1 MSEQQG
7 PPPVSASPSYA
18 IQWDAETTTGQAIL
32 SAQHIINLRE
42 GLAPPQSNYYTL
54 PSNNWIIEP
63 QGNSFL
69 GYILNS
75 DGSRTNNIRVSSE
88 FWEEIRSLRGS
99 AFTTSMDN
107 YYFANPSLHLPFAN
121 TEASPMPTSQAYIT
135 EETEFVNAGI
145 GQTYPLIENV
155 EYNPYSDR
163 FTVITANG
171 FEMHLTEMSPL
182 EYRGYLNSRG
192 ITRDLSGAWG
202 PQESGYEALQGPPP
216 PLMVIEDEH
225 IEFQEFS
232 PEPKELEY
240 EGIDTDILMY
250 VHHLES
256 MTKKPLGKSQ
266 YALFKG
272 ITDKS
277 EVNKIFFPLESTK
290 IQEDKT
296 ATADQVDF
304 LSETLKKNLE
314 SSRRRLIKETEAQIK
329 RNADRARD
337 SFLQADSY
345 LRTMRDFQKEIEVL
359 EDKPLDVKDIVAKV
373 LANPFWQLYE
383 VNTSTSKI
391 TFLSGNVVLRYV
403 NPKQGVEMQ
412 AMFGQFKAVWDIAT
426 AKLFCKPVSDKYTV
440 DGNPHPHV
448 SQYGDVCWGNAA
460 GTLTSALRTYDIA
473 AALNLLQSLLHTYN
487 PDSPYVALET
497 YFIRQ
502 RPELLSKE
510 DAEYKLQDYA
520 WIKQYKY
527 DDYSPSP
534 KIEDES
540 NTDEDGEGDVLF
552 KIAIYR
558 LTNKKYN
565 VPINNE
571 YYYKTGNNR
580 FFELTEGDIYEW
592 C

>member
-7 PPPVSASPSYA
+7 PPPVSASPSYD
-18 IQWDAETTTGQAIL
+18 IQWDPNTSTGQAIL

-42 GLAPPQSNYYTL
+42 GLAEPL
-54 PSNNWIIEP
+54 RNNWHLEA
-63 QGNSFL
+63 QFASNDFVAH
-69 GYILNS
+69 ILNP
-75 DGSRTNNIRVSSE
+75 DGSRTNYVTVTARFYESNLRTAAREEFINQLDLYYSE
-88 FWEEIRSLRGS
+88 NPHLHMRPDRG
-99 AFTTSMDN
+99 DI
-107 YYFANPSLHLPFAN
+107 
-121 TEASPMPTSQAYIT
+121 SQAYIT
-135 EETEFVNAGI
+135 DETVFVTTGI
-145 GQTYPLIENV
+145 GQTYPLIQNV
-155 EYNPYSDR
+155 EFNPYSDR
-163 FTVITANG
+163 FVVITVHG
-171 FEMHLTEMSPL
+171 FEMHRTEMSLL
-182 EYRGYLNSRG
+182 EYGGYLSSRG
-192 ITRDLSGAWG
+192 ITRDLSGVWG
-202 PQESGYEALQGPPP
+202 PVESGYEALQGASQP
-216 PLMVIEDEH
+216 MVIEDEFV
-225 IEFQEFS
+225 EFQAAKEPEF
-232 PEPKELEY
+232 

-296 ATADQVDF
+296 ATVEQVDF

-314 SSRRRLIKETEAQIK
+314 SSRRRLVKETEAQIK

-527 DDYSPSP
+527 DDYSPAP
-534 KIEDES
+534 KIEDAS

-558 LTNKKYN
+558 LTHKKYN
-565 VPINNE
+565 VPIDNKL
-571 YYYKTGNNR
+571 YYKTGNNR